1 MVAGE
6 FWGGRG
12 EGDEKIEDRRIWGW
26 IYLQVDL
33 GMDMGFWRE
42 RRVDARDGNLFGS
55 CLI

>member
-1 MVAGE
+1 MVEGD

-33 GMDMGFWRE
+33 GIDMGFWRE
-42 RRVDARDGNLFGS
+42 RRVDVRDGNLFGG

>member
-42 RRVDARDGNLFGS
+42 RRVDVRDGNLFGS